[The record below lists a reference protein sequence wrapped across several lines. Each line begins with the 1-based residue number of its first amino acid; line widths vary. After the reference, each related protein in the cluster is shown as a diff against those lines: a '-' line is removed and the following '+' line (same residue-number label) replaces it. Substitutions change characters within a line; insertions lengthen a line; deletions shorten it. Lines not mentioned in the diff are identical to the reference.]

1 MHPNPIFRQADHSA
15 ALDFAQDRGFGILS
29 INGTEHPVTAHVPFI
44 LQRDKM
50 CILGHLVAANPIW
63 QKIKETPCSALLS
76 ISGPDGYISPDWY
89 ATADQVPT
97 WNYVAVNLTGQLKPL
112 PQSDLRKV
120 LDLQSA
126 HFEELLPNKTP
137 WRTEKMP
144 VDLMERMM
152 RQIRPFQ
159 MAIEAVDSTW
169 KLSQNKTPAAR
180 LAAADEL
187 SSSGTGQET
196 ARLSQLMRNAE

>member
-1 MHPNPIFRQADHSA
+1 
-15 ALDFAQDRGFGILS
+15 
-29 INGTEHPVTAHVPFI
+29 
-44 LQRDKM
+44 
-50 CILGHLVAANPIW
+50 
-63 QKIKETPCSALLS
+63 
-76 ISGPDGYISPDWY
+76 
-89 ATADQVPT
+89 
-97 WNYVAVNLTGQLKPL
+97 
-112 PQSDLRKV
+112 
-120 LDLQSA
+120 
-126 HFEELLPNKTP
+126 
-137 WRTEKMP
+137 
-144 VDLMERMM
+144 MERMM